1 MGHKEITEDKCSEN
15 TNPLVSMLLYYTLSF
30 KRKIRKCYRHTD
42 PPIGTFSE
50 DAETEK
56 GAVFSLNV
64 CN

>member
-42 PPIGTFSE
+42 PQ
-50 DAETEK
+50 
-56 GAVFSLNV
+56 
-64 CN
+64 